1 MVMFQFAKCG
11 ITMQNYHPF
20 YEYLIIAPF
29 LLVEFLSLL
38 EVPGYPTH
46 EGRPGWKL
54 ARNTKATSRHQG
66 QLSHFPPEPVRA
78 KETRSKKPV
87 KQKTNDFKTLNH
99 LMG

>member
-1 MVMFQFAKCG
+1 
-11 ITMQNYHPF
+11 
-20 YEYLIIAPF
+20 
-29 LLVEFLSLL
+29 
-38 EVPGYPTH
+38 
-46 EGRPGWKL
+46 L